1 MRAVR
6 ALRVVSGL
14 EGLSYLLLVFVAMP
28 LKYAFAQPLAVKI
41 AGAGHGWLFVAFVA
55 TLVWATVRR
64 RWSVGRGGWL
74 FALSLLPFGF
84 LLIDRQLR
92 AELEPSRSTAPELA

>member
-6 ALRVVSGL
+6 ALRIISGL
-14 EGLSYLLLVFVAMP
+14 EGLSYLLLITVAMP
-28 LKYAFAQPLAVKI
+28 LKYVFAQPLAVRI

-55 TLVWATVRR
+55 ALVWAMVGR
-64 RWSVGRGGWL
+64 RWSIGRGAWL
-74 FALSLLPFGF
+74 FALSLVPLGF

-92 AELEPSRSTAPELA
+92 AELERPVGPELA